1 MSPFRG
7 GVNRPRAPLKRLM
20 KKRNRGG
27 GIPTAGVN
35 AWAREKS
42 TRPRSFRLGSFR
54 LGFTLVELL
63 VVIAIVGILVALLL
77 PAIQAARESARRMTC
92 QNNLKQLGVALH
104 NYESARKCFPSGAES
119 HPYAAAPSTPY
130 CFYRWSALAHLL
142 PYMEHSAALH
152 ALDLSQPLY
161 GSNLQVTPANRAGV
175 AQVIGAFLCPSDRQK
190 PVADGFG
197 PTNYAACTGSGAGGG
212 TPFDCDGIFYI
223 NSATQTAK
231 ISDGLSHTVAMS
243 ESLLGDGPAPLLD
256 SAGVDRRTTYAFA
269 NAVPLTESAC
279 QAAQMWNVSD
289 LRGFS
294 WANGEYRCALYNQYW
309 TPNAECIDCLSAVVI
324 GDLGVRY
331 SAYGWRAARSRHPG
345 GVNAMMAD
353 GSLQFFTDGIDRTIW
368 QALSTRAGKEPIS
381 LSF

>member
-1 MSPFRG
+1 VIER
-7 GVNRPRAPLKRLM
+7 VPRR
-20 KKRNRGG
+20 R
-27 GIPTAGVN
+27 
-35 AWAREKS
+35 
-42 TRPRSFRLGSFR
+42 F
-54 LGFTLVELL
+54 GFTLVELL

-77 PAIQAARESARRMTC
+77 PAIQAARESARRMAC
-92 QNNLKQLGVALH
+92 RNNLKQLGVALQ
-104 NYESARKCFPSGAES
+104 NFECANKCFPAGAES

-130 CFYRWSALAHLL
+130 CFYRWSALAHLM
-142 PYMEHSAALH
+142 PYLEQSSALH

-161 GSNLQVTPANRAGV
+161 GSNLQVTPANQAGV
-175 AQVIGAFLCPSDRQK
+175 AQVIGMFLCPSDRQR
-190 PVADGFG
+190 PVAEGFG

-223 NSATQTAK
+223 NSVTPAAK

-243 ESLLGDGPAPLLD
+243 ESLLGDGPAPLFD
-256 SAGVDRRTTYAFA
+256 AAGVDRRTTYAFA

-279 QAAQMWNVSD
+279 QGAQMWNVSD

-294 WANGEYRCALYNQYW
+294 WANGEYRCALYNHYW
-309 TPNAECIDCLSAVVI
+309 TPNSECVDCMSAVVI
-324 GDLGVRY
+324 GSLSVRY

-353 GSLQFFTDGIDRTIW
+353 GSVQFFTDEIDQATW